1 MNPIDSTFETLASKG
16 EGAYIPYVCAGDPD
30 SEFTVDLVRTLCE
43 SGADLIE
50 LGMPFSDPIAD
61 GVAIQG
67 SMKRALGS
75 GFTPE
80 DLIEIVSSVR
90 AEGIRQP
97 LVLMCYYNTILQ
109 KGIEGFCTSLADAGV
124 NGLLVVDL
132 PIEESGEIE
141 EILYDNGLHPIR
153 LIAPS
158 TPRPR
163 LHQILSKATGFA
175 YLVSVSGTTGA
186 RDFLDPSTLSLL
198 RRVSSISRLPVVLGF
213 GISKPSHARQA
224 FENGAAGVV
233 EGSKLITIYENSE
246 REEALASIA
255 RHATLMKNAMR
266 PGLDV

>member
-97 LVLMCYYNTILQ
+97 LVLMCYYNTI
-109 KGIEGFCTSLADAGV
+109 
-124 NGLLVVDL
+124 
-132 PIEESGEIE
+132 
-141 EILYDNGLHPIR
+141 
-153 LIAPS
+153 
-158 TPRPR
+158 
-163 LHQILSKATGFA
+163 
-175 YLVSVSGTTGA
+175 
-186 RDFLDPSTLSLL
+186 
-198 RRVSSISRLPVVLGF
+198 
-213 GISKPSHARQA
+213 
-224 FENGAAGVV
+224 
-233 EGSKLITIYENSE
+233 
-246 REEALASIA
+246 
-255 RHATLMKNAMR
+255 
-266 PGLDV
+266 

>member
-1 MNPIDSTFETLASKG
+1 MNPVDSTFKTLASKG

-30 SEFTVDLVRTLCE
+30 IEFTVDLIRTLCRA
-43 SGADLIE
+43 GADLVE

-67 SMKRALGS
+67 AMKRALAN

-97 LVLMCYYNTILQ
+97 FILMCYYNTILQ
-109 KGIEGFCTSLADAGV
+109 KGIERFCYQLADANV
-124 NGLLVVDL
+124 NGLLIVDL
-132 PIEESGEIE
+132 PIEESKEIE
-141 EILYDNGLHPIR
+141 EILYSNGLHLIR

-158 TPRPR
+158 TPELR
-163 LHQILSKATGFA
+163 LNQILSTATGFT

-186 RDFLDPSTLSLL
+186 RDSLDPSTLSLL
-198 RRVSSISRLPVVLGF
+198 RRVSSISPLPVVLGF

-224 FENGAAGVV
+224 IENGAAGVV

-246 REEALASIA
+246 REEALTAIA
-255 RHATLMKNAMR
+255 NHAALMKNAMKS
-266 PGLDV
+266 